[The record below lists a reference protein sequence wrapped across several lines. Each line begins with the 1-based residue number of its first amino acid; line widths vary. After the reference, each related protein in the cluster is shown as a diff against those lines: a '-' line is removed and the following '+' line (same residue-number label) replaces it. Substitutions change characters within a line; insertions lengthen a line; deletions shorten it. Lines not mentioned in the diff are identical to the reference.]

1 MSTGLIIAAR
11 YNSSRLPGKVL
22 LPIGARPLLGRV
34 LDRVRRVGGG
44 HSIVIATSEQK
55 TDDPI
60 AEFARAEDVDVFRGA
75 LDDVAGRMLACAQ
88 ARGFQRFARI
98 CGDRPF
104 LDPGLIK
111 TLLERLVAD
120 GLDFATNNAK
130 KTFPTGMTTEVISAQ
145 ALTLALARTDDPR
158 DREHVTRYFY
168 SHPDDFRIF
177 NLEAADDAWA
187 GLNLAVDTAEDLE
200 RTRWITA
207 RIDSPA
213 GASIEDVVAQ
223 ARAWALPARK

>member
-1 MSTGLIIAAR
+1 MTTGLIIAAR

-34 LDRVRRVGGG
+34 VDRVRRVGGG
-44 HSIVIATSEQK
+44 HPIVIATSDRE

-60 AEFARAEDVDVFRGA
+60 ADFARGEDVDVFRGA
-75 LDDVAGRMLACAQ
+75 LDDVAGRMLACA
-88 ARGFQRFARI
+88 REHGFARFARI

-104 LDPGLIK
+104 LDPGLIE

-120 GLDFATNNAK
+120 GLDLATNNAK
-130 KTFPTGMTTEVISAQ
+130 KTFPTGMTTEVIDTQ
-145 ALTLALARTDDPR
+145 ALALALAKTDDPR

-177 NLEAADDAWA
+177 NLEAVDDSWA

-200 RTRWITA
+200 RTRWMTA
-207 RIDSPA
+207 RIDTPA
-213 GASIEDVVAQ
+213 CAPIEDVVAQ
-223 ARAWALPARK
+223 ARAWALPPRS